1 MKCFLRSI
9 PLATSLVPALITS
22 HLGCG
27 SRLSTGCS
35 VSLLSRHWLLP
46 SLTPDGLPLCVT
58 FINEFLFKHFCCFF
72 IDWNRSLK
80 FGVWFSSHHALPTL
94 TISFAHSQSQ
104 NLFLIVWSSLPH
116 PVTGSCYGTQAG
128 FKFTAIL
135 LPQPAECWDS
145 RVPSHAAVLTLLFCP
160 AHPAPDQLHS
170 YAQPPAPSRQTFPFS
185 VFSTPHHLTA
195 PNSRLFSYI
204 TLPQIILAWSWIY
217 CLWHCRII
225 SYVLKCA
232 MLYFVVVNLLLIPH
246 EFFFLV

>member
-1 MKCFLRSI
+1 MKCFLCSI

-22 HLGCG
+22 HLDCG
-27 SRLSTGCS
+27 SRLSTRCS

-46 SLTPDGLPLCVT
+46 SLPPDGLSLCVT

-94 TISFAHSQSQ
+94 TISFAHSHSQ

-116 PVTGSCYGTQAG
+116 PVTASCYGTQAG

-135 LPQPAECWDS
+135 LPQPAECWDR

-160 AHPAPDQLHS
+160 AHPVPDQLHS
-170 YAQPPAPSRQTFPFS
+170 YAQPPAPSRQTFPFLCVLYTS
-185 VFSTPHHLTA
+185 PSHCAKLTFIFLHHAFSDHFGLVS
-195 PNSRLFSYI
+195 N
-204 TLPQIILAWSWIY
+204 
-217 CLWHCRII
+217 
-225 SYVLKCA
+225 YVLKCA
-232 MLYFVVVNLLLIPH
+232 MLYFVAVNLLLIPL